1 MAYSKFTIRSVKE
14 RLGVQIVEDAAL
26 FTPAQIA
33 PVTPSDHLKTT
44 LTDYAPL
51 ALAINTEKS
60 RSEWIIAPVLAE
72 VRKLHQNQIG
82 LFSGTTFVVD
92 KAQGL
97 DGKCHYIMSLSAEQ
111 FYISAPLLAIVEAK
125 KEDIIGGIG
134 QCVATMFAAQLYN
147 EQEQKPLTAIY
158 GAVTSGTN
166 WKFLKLSGTT
176 AWVDRD
182 EYYLNEIE
190 ILMGIFSLI
199 ITTGNQPQVKS

>member
-1 MAYSKFTIRSVKE
+1 MAYSKFTIKSVKE
-14 RLGVQIVEDAAL
+14 RLGVQIVEDVAL
-26 FTPAQIA
+26 FASAQIV
-33 PVTPSDHLKTT
+33 PVIPSDHLKTT
-44 LTDYAPL
+44 LADYAPL

-97 DGKCHYIMSLSAEQ
+97 DGQCDYIMSLSAEQ

-147 EQEQKPLTAIY
+147 EQEQQPLPAIY
-158 GAVTSGTN
+158 GAVTTGTT
-166 WKFLKLSGTT
+166 WKFLKLTDHT

-182 EYYLNEIE
+182 EYYLNDIE
-190 ILMGIFSLI
+190 TLMGIFSLI
-199 ITTGNQPQVKS
+199 ISQGKQTQRAV